1 MQFVKLSHAVLLELK
16 EKGYNI
22 LRSPSLLTNKDP
34 TYFPDT
40 VDLEKFF
47 DLDSDEIARISVPM
61 QELHL
66 LVIDDAL
73 KNIDDEQLTGMVWM
87 E

>member
-1 MQFVKLSHAVLLELK
+1 MHFEKLTHAVLRRLK
-16 EKGYNI
+16 MQGYNI
-22 LRSPSLLTNKDP
+22 LRSPSLLTNEDP

>member
-1 MQFVKLSHAVLLELK
+1 MQ
-16 EKGYNI
+16 GYNI
-22 LRSPSLLTNKDP
+22 LRSPSLLTNEDP

-47 DLDSDEIARISVPM
+47 DLDSEEIARKSVPM
-61 QELHL
+61 EELHL

-73 KNIDDEQLTGMVWM
+73 KNIRDEDLTGMVWIQDRGGDI
-87 E
+87 

>member
-16 EKGYNI
+16 EQGYNI
-22 LRSPSLLTNKDP
+22 LLSPSPLTNDDP